1 MLHKSE
7 YPLFFQKKN
16 VFLPVLLKENTKI
29 YKGEVAVTFTRL
41 SSEKEMTRFFIENK
55 KKN

>member
-7 YPLFFQKKN
+7 YPFFFQKKN

-41 SSEKEMTRFFIENK
+41 SSEKEMTRFFIEN
-55 KKN
+55 